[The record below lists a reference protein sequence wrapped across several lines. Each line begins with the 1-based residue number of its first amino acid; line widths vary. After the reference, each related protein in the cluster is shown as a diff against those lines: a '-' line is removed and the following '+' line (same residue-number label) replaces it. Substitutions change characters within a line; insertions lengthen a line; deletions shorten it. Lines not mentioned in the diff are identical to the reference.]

1 MTRFEDLMADNT
13 RRMNGNIQA
22 ALYHTFESTIT
33 DRGLVSN
40 PEFFLPPNEY
50 DIVGGIAD
58 SASGE
63 TALVSAANTTYDSEM
78 EWGEI
83 ENLIQKGKKFLES
96 CTQYSSGFPSDLEVL
111 RDSFT
116 RVSQHDNLAETT
128 LLVILSAG
136 RVKDSDKMLARNSEL
151 RTEIIDLNE
160 LNGQSEVSSLNINF
174 QEFGELPQLIS
185 ARNNAE
191 DHEVHMGVI
200 PGETLAKLYDRIGIP
215 LLDGNV
221 RHFLGQVG
229 PNKGIAQT
237 IIDEPERFCS
247 YNNGIT
253 VVAEGANIVDGKLT
267 SADQISVVNGG
278 QTSVS
283 IFKAM
288 KKGEDLSKI
297 FVPMKFIV
305 LTTDNP
311 HARKGLLESISLYS
325 NTQSKVNDA
334 DRMVNMPPHPELQKI
349 SKMEKMFSAGKG
361 WYYERRRGEIRT
373 NELTMDAASFERWQ
387 IKYPP
392 QNVIHASAIGIAWN
406 AWWGSPHIG
415 ASGKNKGFFHYHNE
429 LTMRVAQRNWDAEMH
444 HKKTIGL
451 SKLHKFTSDFMATT
465 FSGLR
470 SATLPHVLGWL
481 SKLSENRLD
490 LVEIWKMDEL
500 SEDLKKAITLLA
512 KPVDKLIRNY
522 QEDDQKQWAKSPSCT
537 EAVWSLPVPT
547 EFTSLELK
555 MMQDGQDVQGDP
567 AEYVMEIGKNKL
579 WEMYRWGK
587 ANGVLFQGNAILTN
601 IIVRTVSRGNKPSEK
616 QAGVILRAWTACC
629 AAGYDPN
636 RDYPEYQRRG

>member
-1 MTRFEDLMADNT
+1 MTRFEELMADNI
-13 RRMNGNIQA
+13 RRMNGNKQA
-22 ALYHTFESTIT
+22 ALYHTFEAMIT

-58 SASGE
+58 SVAGE
-63 TALVSAANTTYDSEM
+63 TALISASNCAYDSDVD
-78 EWGEI
+78 WSEI
-83 ENLIQKGKKFLES
+83 EKLIGKGKNFLQS
-96 CTQYSSGFPSDLEVL
+96 CTEYSSGFPSDLDVL
-111 RDSFT
+111 RDNFT
-116 RVSQHDNLAETT
+116 RLSRQNNLVETT
-128 LLVILSAG
+128 LLVILCAG
-136 RVKDSDKMLARNSEL
+136 RVTDSDKMRARNSDL

-160 LNGQSEVSSLNINF
+160 FNGQSEVSSLNVNF
-174 QEFGELPQLIS
+174 LDFGELPELIS
-185 ARNNAE
+185 ARNNAS
-191 DHEVHMGVI
+191 DHKVHMGVI
-200 PGETLAKLYDRIGIP
+200 PGLTLAKLYDRFGIP

-253 VVAEGANIVDGKLT
+253 VVAEGAEIVDGKLT
-267 SADQISVVNGG
+267 SVDGISIVNGG

-288 KKGEDLSKI
+288 KKGEDLSRI

-305 LTTDNP
+305 LTTENP
-311 HARKGLLESISLYS
+311 HARKGLLEAISLYS

-334 DRMVNMPPHPELQKI
+334 DRMVNMTPHPELQEI
-349 SKMEKMFSAGKG
+349 SEMEKMFSSGKG

-373 NELTMDAASFERWQ
+373 KELTMDAVSFERWQ
-387 IKYPP
+387 LKFPP
-392 QNVIHASAIGIAWN
+392 QKVIHASVIGIAWN

-429 LTMRVAQRNWDAEMH
+429 LTMRVAQNNWDAELH

-451 SKLHKFTSDFMATT
+451 SKLHNFTSDYMATT

-490 LVEIWKMDEL
+490 LIDIWKMDEL
-500 SEDLKKAITLLA
+500 SGDLKKAITVLA
-512 KPVDKLIRNY
+512 KPVDRLIRNY
-522 QEDDQKQWAKSPSCT
+522 QEDDQKQWAKSPTCT
-537 EAVWSLPVPT
+537 EAVWALSVPAG
-547 EFTSLELK
+547 FTALNLK

-567 AEYVMEIGKNKL
+567 AEYVMDIGATKL

-587 ANGVLFQGNAILTN
+587 ANGVLFQGNAMLTN
-601 IIVRTVSRGNKPSEK
+601 IIVRTVSRGKKPSEK
-616 QAGVILRAWTACC
+616 QAGVILRAWTGCC
-629 AAGYDPN
+629 AAGYDST
-636 RDYPEYQRRG
+636 RDYPEYQR